1 MTNAAIHEAATR
13 HAEATTEWHAA
24 LLTRQQAKAAYTKAD
39 NNAEIAGKKMR
50 DAAANYERLMGVT
63 NEGE

>member
-13 HAEATTEWHAA
+13 HQEATGEWHKAMLERRLARAA
-24 LLTRQQAKAAYTKAD
+24 LVAADAKA
-39 NNAEIAGKKMR
+39 EIVYKKMR
-50 DAAANYERLMGVT
+50 DAAANYERLMGAT